1 MGFNSYTS
9 DFFVMHTCG
18 VSGFTSQHP
27 WTKAAQLIRFIAQL
41 TPIKITV
48 SSVDPTAPGTA
59 LQSVHTPVF

>member
-9 DFFVMHTCG
+9 DFFLCILVEFLASLPSIPGQSC
-18 VSGFTSQHP
+18 S
-27 WTKAAQLIRFIAQL
+27 LIRFIAQL

-59 LQSVHTPVF
+59 LQSFIHPVF